1 MEEYYDDHASVG
13 VLSLTLVV
21 EVVDGVWEA
30 EADGASIRR
39 AVAVAPSMTSWA
51 GVEIPPLSAEVG
63 EEEDGGARS
72 TTGGCC
78 SCCLCCCR
86 KLCW

>member
-1 MEEYYDDHASVG
+1 VEEYYDDHASVG
-13 VLSLTLVV
+13 VLSLTLMV

-39 AVAVAPSMTSWA
+39 AVAVAPSMTLWA
-51 GVEIPPLSAEVG
+51 DDEIPPLSAEVG

-72 TTGGCC
+72 TTDGCC
-78 SCCLCCCR
+78 FWCLC
-86 KLCW
+86 

>member
-30 EADGASIRR
+30 EAEADGASIRR
-39 AVAVAPSMTSWA
+39 AVAVAPSMTLWA
-51 GVEIPPLSAEVG
+51 DDEIPPLSADVN

-72 TTGGCC
+72 TTDGCC
-78 SCCLCCCR
+78 SWCLC
-86 KLCW
+86 